1 MAGTDETVG
10 GLAGRY
16 ALALYELADQNKQLD
31 AVAGDLTNLRSL
43 IQENGDLHSLIRSP
57 VYGRDQQ
64 AKAIAAVLEKGGA
77 SDLVRRFVGVVAENG
92 RLFALPR
99 MIEAF
104 VAELRRRRGEVTAKV
119 ISARALSDAQ
129 RNELAETLQKKVG
142 GKVEI
147 DTQVDPSLLGGL
159 IVQVGSRM
167 VDGSLKSKLE
177 RLKFAM
183 KGVG

>member
-1 MAGTDETVG
+1 VG

-16 ALALYELADQNKQLD
+16 ALALYELADENKQLD
-31 AVAGDLTNLRSL
+31 AVADDLKGLRQS
-43 IQENGDLHSLIRSP
+43 IHESDDMRGLIRSP
-57 VYGRDQQ
+57 VYGRDEQ
-64 AKAIAAVLEKGGA
+64 ARAIAAVLEKAGA
-77 SDLVRRFVGVVAENG
+77 TELVRRFVGVVAGNG

-99 MIEAF
+99 MIDGF
-104 VAELRRRRGEVTAKV
+104 LAELRRRRGEVTAKV
-119 ISARALSDAQ
+119 VSARPLDDAQ
-129 RNELAETLQKKVG
+129 VKQLTETLQGKVG
-142 GKVEI
+142 GKIQI
-147 DTQVDPSLLGGL
+147 DTHVDPSLLGGL

>member
-31 AVAGDLTNLRSL
+31 AVASDLTSLQSLIAESGDLR
-43 IQENGDLHSLIRSP
+43 SLIRSP

-64 AKAIAAVLEKGGA
+64 AEAIAAILERAGA

-99 MIEAF
+99 MIQGF
-104 VAELRRRRGEVTAKV
+104 IAELRRRRGEVTAKV
-119 ISARALSDAQ
+119 ISARALSETQ
-129 RNELAETLQKKVG
+129 RNALAETLQKKIG

-147 DTQVDPSLLGGL
+147 DTQIDPSLLGGL

>member
-104 VAELRRRRGEVTAKV
+104 ISELRRRRGEVTAKV
-119 ISARALSDAQ
+119 ISARAIRCAAQ
-129 RNELAETLQKKVG
+129 RARRDAAEEGRRQ
-142 GKVEI
+142 
-147 DTQVDPSLLGGL
+147 S
-159 IVQVGSRM
+159 
-167 VDGSLKSKLE
+167 
-177 RLKFAM
+177 
-183 KGVG
+183 